1 MKKLFLGI
9 LVAVFLLSGNA
20 YANEAPYYENSLN
33 KNILEYGWEIVSKT
47 DGGLVATEIYT
58 LKKNNWTLICN
69 VDTAQITTICALP

>member
-1 MKKLFLGI
+1 MKKLFSTI
-9 LVAVFLLSGNA
+9 LVICSSLGGNV
-20 YANEAPYYENSLN
+20 YSNEAPYYENSLN

-58 LKKNNWTLICN
+58 LKKDNWTLICN